1 MDISESIKN
10 NHRESVW
17 HFEEQVFNYMLPDNM
32 ACWLFDPAS
41 LTARLVV
48 ASDGN
53 FRVRVM
59 NQSWGTPLWNE
70 SKRLGMRERQ
80 VALIRE
86 VFLYCNDEP
95 WVFARTVIPRTTLT
109 GKENYLANLGS
120 KPLGAVLFADPNMRR
135 DQFEVTCLQDGDL
148 LYAHASQ
155 LANSKPTEIWG
166 RRSAFYLSD
175 KPLLVNEIFLP
186 AIAQCR
192 STRRPSPFVRYR

>member
-1 MDISESIKN
+1 MNISDSKKNNLRESI
-10 NHRESVW
+10 W
-17 HFEEQVFNYMLPDNM
+17 HFEGQVFNYMLPDNM

-41 LTARLVV
+41 LTARLLV

-53 FRVRVM
+53 FRVRLM

-70 SKRLGMRERQ
+70 AKRLGMRERQ

-109 GKENYLANLGS
+109 GRENYLANLGT
-120 KPLGAVLFADPNMRR
+120 KPLGAVLFADPNMHR
-135 DQFEVTCLQDGDL
+135 DQFEVTCLRDGDL
-148 LYAHASQ
+148 LYAHTNQ
-155 LANSKPTEIWG
+155 LTDDKPEQIWG
-166 RRSAFYLSD
+166 RRSAFYLSK

-186 AIAQCR
+186 AISQCR
-192 STRRPSPFVRYR
+192 SSRRPSPFVHHR

>member
-1 MDISESIKN
+1 MSHIKPSSIN
-10 NHRESVW
+10 RRESVW
-17 HFEEQVFNYMLPDNM
+17 HFEAQVFNYMLPANM
-32 ACWLFDPAS
+32 SCWLFDSAS
-41 LTARLVV
+41 LTARLVN

-53 FRVRVM
+53 FKVRVM

-120 KPLGAVLFADPNMRR
+120 KPLGAVLFSDPNMRR
-135 DQFEVTCLQDGDL
+135 DQFEVTSLHGGDL
-148 LYAHASQ
+148 LFAHANQ
-155 LANSKPTEIWG
+155 LASKNPTEIWG
-166 RRSAFYLSD
+166 RRSAFYLSG

-192 STRRPSPFVRYR
+192 SARRPSPFVRYR